1 MMRFVTGLALAG
13 LMLTP
18 ACAAQPMALDLTNNS
33 SLTVTALNTFP
44 IGKDGEPVEDNLGAL
59 MEEVPPGGTAR
70 LELSL
75 SRCATILAV
84 VVLDNRTEGRIVV
97 DLCKDKVLT
106 LHD

>member
-1 MMRFVTGLALAG
+1 MRIVTGLALAG

-18 ACAAQPMALDLTNNS
+18 AFAAQPIVFDLANNS
-33 SLTVTALNTFP
+33 SLTVTALNAFP
-44 IGKDGEPVEDNLGAL
+44 LGKDGEPVEDNLGGL
-59 MEEVPPGGTAR
+59 IEDVSPGGTAR

-75 SRCATILAV
+75 SMCASGLAV
-84 VVLDNRTEGRIVV
+84 VVLSNGTEGRIVV